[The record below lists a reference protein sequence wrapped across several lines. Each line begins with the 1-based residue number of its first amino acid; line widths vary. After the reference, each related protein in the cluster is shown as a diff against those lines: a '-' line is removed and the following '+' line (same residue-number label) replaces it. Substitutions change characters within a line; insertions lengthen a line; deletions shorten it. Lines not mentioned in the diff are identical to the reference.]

1 MTLAKMSMEIQK
13 TLLSLSST
21 KKIKRRPIS
30 MLFQDLSIGIE
41 VEQISFTLLTKWQI
55 EFKTMTS

>member
-1 MTLAKMSMEIQK
+1 
-13 TLLSLSST
+13 
-21 KKIKRRPIS
+21 